1 MRSIRPNGQTGA
13 LGIAMAGAAL
23 AAVTIM
29 FVPVSLLEGV
39 AESSGLSGLIPAAG
53 APLGDT
59 ARACI
64 AFAIGAMTLAV
75 LSYLLL
81 RADGA
86 LVHRTANYVDMCDAA
101 AQQEAEQQSEATPES
116 AGSQPTIAEMVT
128 QLEAAV
134 AFRRQKLA
142 ELEAVAADLSADV
155 NDFDEPSPVVSEPVT
170 PAVTE
175 HDAAVAKFSPMR
187 GTALEAVPS
196 EAVQDDDIDSALA
209 AALAALHR
217 INPGAR

>member
-1 MRSIRPNGQTGA
+1 
-13 LGIAMAGAAL
+13 
-23 AAVTIM
+23 
-29 FVPVSLLEGV
+29 
-39 AESSGLSGLIPAAG
+39 
-53 APLGDT
+53 
-59 ARACI
+59 
-64 AFAIGAMTLAV
+64 MTLAV

-116 AGSQPTIAEMVT
+116 ADSQPTIAEMVT

-155 NDFDEPSPVVSEPVT
+155 NDFDEPSPVNSEWVAPT
-170 PAVTE
+170 VTE

-187 GTALEAVPS
+187 GPALEAVPS
-196 EAVQDDDIDSALA
+196 EAVQADDIDSALA

>member
-1 MRSIRPNGQTGA
+1 
-13 LGIAMAGAAL
+13 MAGAAL
-23 AAVTIM
+23 AAVTMM

-39 AESSGLSGLIPAAG
+39 ARSSGLSELLPAAG

-64 AFAIGAMTLAV
+64 AFATGAMTLAV

-81 RADGA
+81 RVEDI
-86 LVHRTANYVDMCDAA
+86 LVRRTANDVGMYNAA
-101 AQQEAEQQSEATPES
+101 AQQEAEQQSEATPKS
-116 AGSQPTIAEMVT
+116 ADPQPTVAEMVA

-155 NDFDEPSPVVSEPVT
+155 KDFDEPNPVISEPVA
-170 PAVTE
+170 PAVIE
-175 HDAAVAKFSPMR
+175 HDAAGAESRPMGR
-187 GTALEAVPS
+187 PVLEAVPS
-196 EAVQDDDIDSALA
+196 EAVQADDIDSALA

-217 INPGAR
+217 INAGAR

>member
-1 MRSIRPNGQTGA
+1 
-13 LGIAMAGAAL
+13 MAGAAL
-23 AAVTIM
+23 AAVTMM

-39 AESSGLSGLIPAAG
+39 AESSGLSALIPAAG

-59 ARACI
+59 ARGYI
-64 AFAIGAMTLAV
+64 AFAIGAMTLAI

-86 LVHRTANYVDMCDAA
+86 LVRRTANDVDMCDAA
-101 AQQEAEQQSEATPES
+101 AQQEAEQKSEAMPET
-116 AGSQPTIAEMVT
+116 ADSQPTIAEMVA

-155 NDFDEPSPVVSEPVT
+155 KDFDEPSPVISEPVA
-170 PAVTE
+170 PAVIK
-175 HDAAVAKFSPMR
+175 HDAAGAESRPMGR
-187 GTALEAVPS
+187 PVLDAVPS

-209 AALAALHR
+209 AALTALHR

>member
-1 MRSIRPNGQTGA
+1 MRSILPNGQTAA
-13 LGIAMAGAAL
+13 LAIAIAGAAL
-23 AAVTIM
+23 AAVAMM

-39 AESSGLSGLIPAAG
+39 AESSRLSELIPAAG

-64 AFAIGAMTLAV
+64 AFATGAITLAI

-81 RADGA
+81 RAEGA
-86 LVHRTANYVDMCDAA
+86 LVRRTTNDVDMCDAA
-101 AQQEAEQQSEATPES
+101 ARQAAEQQSEATPES
-116 AGSQPTIAEMVT
+116 ADSQPTIAEMVA

-155 NDFDEPSPVVSEPVT
+155 KDFDEPNPVISEPVA
-170 PAVTE
+170 PAVIE
-175 HDAAVAKFSPMR
+175 HDAAGAESRPMGR
-187 GTALEAVPS
+187 PFLDAVPT
-196 EAVQDDDIDSALA
+196 EAVQADDIDSALA
-209 AALAALHR
+209 AALAALRR